1 LSQRFALWSVTR
13 GAGITTGG
21 WAVMSGWTVITAR
34 LNIGWSVS
42 KSSSPHVKL
51 CANLPPAGFQTQVG
65 NTEQTY
71 PAVPIH
77 TWEPF
82 YVDSYAMQCHQRTS
96 NNLYCLQ
103 ILITL
108 CIIEQIIVMTF
119 LVQECYGSPKKHEFY
134 RSTGEHLV
142 NIRVEE
148 CFDKVLY
155 HVNSQILKCKMKNV
169 ITMEQILP
177 FKLAFLFLVGSS
189 FLVSLQK
196 LLL

>member
-1 LSQRFALWSVTR
+1 MRTENRARGSRVPLRLSQRFALWSVTR

-77 TWEPF
+77 TWGTF
-82 YVDSYAMQCHQRTS
+82 LCRQLCNAIAMQCHQRTS
-96 NNLYCLQ
+96 NNLNCLQ

-119 LVQECYGSPKKHEFY
+119 LVQECYGSPKKHEF
-134 RSTGEHLV
+134 
-142 NIRVEE
+142 
-148 CFDKVLY
+148 
-155 HVNSQILKCKMKNV
+155 
-169 ITMEQILP
+169 
-177 FKLAFLFLVGSS
+177 
-189 FLVSLQK
+189 
-196 LLL
+196 